1 MKLVIEY
8 EESGIYVMF
17 ETNAHHK
24 KVKRRA
30 DLQVDP
36 EILAKECSIYSAM
49 QPRQWMVFDV
59 NRKKKSKQK
68 KESSGARVI
77 KDEGRS
83 DRNRR
88 ENSHNNRRNKTR

>member
-1 MKLVIEY
+1 VKLVIEY

-36 EILAKECSIYSAM
+36 EILSKECSIYSAM

-59 NRKKKSKQK
+59 NRKRRKQKRK
-68 KESSGARVI
+68 KESARVGSV
-77 KDEGRS
+77 KMQG
-83 DRNRR
+83 
-88 ENSHNNRRNKTR
+88 

>member
-1 MKLVIEY
+1 VKLVIEY

-36 EILAKECSIYSAM
+36 EILSKECSIYSAM

-59 NRKKKSKQK
+59 NRKRRKQKRK
-68 KESSGARVI
+68 KESTRV
-77 KDEGRS
+77 GS
-83 DRNRR
+83 V
-88 ENSHNNRRNKTR
+88 KTQG

>member
-36 EILAKECSIYSAM
+36 EILSKECSIYSAM

-59 NRKKKSKQK
+59 NRKRRKQKRK
-68 KESSGARVI
+68 KESTRV
-77 KDEGRS
+77 GS
-83 DRNRR
+83 V
-88 ENSHNNRRNKTR
+88 KTQG

>member
-1 MKLVIEY
+1 VKLVIEY

-24 KVKRRA
+24 NVKRRA

-36 EILAKECSIYSAM
+36 EILSKECSIYSAM

-59 NRKKKSKQK
+59 NRKRKKQKRK
-68 KESSGARVI
+68 KES
-77 KDEGRS
+77 
-83 DRNRR
+83 
-88 ENSHNNRRNKTR
+88 

>member
-8 EESGIYVMF
+8 EESGIHVMF

-36 EILAKECSIYSAM
+36 EILSKECSVYSAM

-59 NRKKKSKQK
+59 NRNNKAKQK

-77 KDEGRS
+77 KEEKRN
-83 DRNRR
+83 DRNQRKH
-88 ENSHNNRRNKTR
+88 SRNGC